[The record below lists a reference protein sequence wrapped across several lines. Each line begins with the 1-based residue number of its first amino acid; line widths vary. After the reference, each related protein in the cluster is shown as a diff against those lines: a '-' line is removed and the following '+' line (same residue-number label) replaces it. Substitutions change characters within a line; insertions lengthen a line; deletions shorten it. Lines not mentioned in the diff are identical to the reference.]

1 MRWSTDAPPLDQPSS
16 FASFAPLREVFPALA
31 LTAYPYF
38 RTTRRWKSET
48 APRLSAR
55 RLLLLCALR
64 CFIRMGLPG
73 VCSPPLHTSL
83 AVFLIFRLSL
93 RCRSN
98 AYRESN
104 RATRRVQASRVTFAR
119 ATSARPTESHPVTLA
134 RRPSARLLAS
144 CDLSEAQPYKPLFGL
159 NHLFTP
165 FRAISFDLPFALD
178 SSASSLHRLKSLAVW
193 TAAAPFRR
201 ILLAFARPH
210 GVLPQSGMPI
220 QTKRAEPPRH
230 RSCPF
235 AVRKVLPCFLFS
247 GLCRRRCPRFSLSAG
262 LGLAP
267 PLQGG
272 DAALPQRPF
281 SNNLVKTYHRTA
293 HMSITFYPAGTPSSW
308 RQGKE
313 DRPGGG

>member
-201 ILLAFARPH
+201 ILLAFARLRGVPLESRMPIPKKK
-210 GVLPQSGMPI
+210 GRTSAALVLPVC
-220 QTKRAEPPRH
+220 RAESP
-230 RSCPF
+230 
-235 AVRKVLPCFLFS
+235 ALFS
-247 GLCRRRCPRFSLSAG
+247 FQWTLSETLPAPFTIPGDWLC
-262 LGLAP
+262 
-267 PLQGG
+267 
-272 DAALPQRPF
+272 
-281 SNNLVKTYHRTA
+281 
-293 HMSITFYPAGTPSSW
+293 TP
-308 RQGKE
+308 
-313 DRPGGG
+313 PGGGGCRSPSAPF